1 MILPKTDQELTQ
13 WKIIYADLT
22 DQDRMFSDVYLK
34 EHAAGNPETFDQ
46 AIDDYI
52 TWVALVQETWPELV
66 HWQSDAVNNV
76 KRLYLSNIPIWL
88 RHHSQDLA

>member
-1 MILPKTDQELTQ
+1 
-13 WKIIYADLT
+13 
-22 DQDRMFSDVYLK
+22 MFSDVYLK

-76 KRLYLSNIPIWL
+76 
-88 RHHSQDLA
+88 